1 MSEIFTPQMVV
12 NQIMN
17 VVEKDTPG
25 YKRLQK
31 FFEDLGYTAPEIRDA
46 RFWGDKGIFK
56 DSLVDICRDHY
67 DNNEEVYKIFTKA
80 VVKYEINK
88 GFVYRENLNSEEKEP
103 TDQ

>member
-17 VVEKDTPG
+17 IVEKDTLG
-25 YKRLQK
+25 YKRLKK
-31 FFEDLGYTAPEIRDA
+31 FYEDLGYTAPEIRDA
-46 RFWGDKGIFK
+46 RFWGGKFNK
-56 DSLVDICRDHY
+56 DSIVDICRDHY

-103 TDQ
+103 ADQ